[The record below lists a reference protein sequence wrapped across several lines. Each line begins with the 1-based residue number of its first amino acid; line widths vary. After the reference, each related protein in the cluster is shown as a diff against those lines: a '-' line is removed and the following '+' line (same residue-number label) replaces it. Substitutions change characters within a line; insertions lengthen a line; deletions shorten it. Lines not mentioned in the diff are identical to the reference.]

1 MSICLRWRNFIAALG
16 GAAVGR
22 LRPVRS
28 RATACGGSACSCR
41 PPMPRR
47 LEPRRS
53 LHGMRRG
60 NLVRADE
67 RAPDQGYETSN
78 RKLSST

>member
-1 MSICLRWRNFIAALG
+1 MRICLRRREFIMLLG
-16 GAAVGR
+16 GAAAWPFAARAAGR
-22 LRPVRS
+22 ADAAHRRAHGALPDAPPPV
-28 RATACGGSACSCR
+28 
-41 PPMPRR
+41 RR

-67 RAPDQGYETSN
+67 RAPDQEYETS
-78 RKLSST
+78 ST

>member
-1 MSICLRWRNFIAALG
+1 MIARINRRETITLLG
-16 GAAVGR
+16 GMAAWPLAAR
-22 LRPVRS
+22 RS
-28 RATACGGSACSCR
+28 SGSACGASACSCR
-41 PPMPRR
+41 PPIPQSVRR

-67 RAPDQGYETSN
+67 RAPDQEYETF
-78 RKLSST
+78 ST